1 MRDMVTIMMMPIFSL
16 LILSSCSF
24 SAVLC
29 IPLDQFYPFGR
40 DNGDTLLP
48 KTLDGSSPPIQL
60 DISSFPFFGQDHR
73 IIFVSALLRIFCDL
87 QVVYTAP
94 CLALVL
100 GPRVLA

>member
-1 MRDMVTIMMMPIFSL
+1 MVPIFSL
-16 LILSSCSF
+16 LILLSSCSF

-60 DISSFPFFGQDHR
+60 NISSFPFFGQDHR
-73 IIFVSALLRIFCDL
+73 VIFVSAHTQESSGFNSDL
-87 QVVYTAP
+87 TAH
-94 CLALVL
+94 LA
-100 GPRVLA
+100 